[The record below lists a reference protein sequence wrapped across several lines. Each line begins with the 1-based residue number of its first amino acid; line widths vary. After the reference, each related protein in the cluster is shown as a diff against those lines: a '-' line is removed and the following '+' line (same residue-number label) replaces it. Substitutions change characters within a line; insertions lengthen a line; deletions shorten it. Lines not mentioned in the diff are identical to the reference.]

1 MNFDIKNFNNQR
13 KNLKN
18 INNKKNI
25 YSKTDIFIT
34 VIEIFVMVPFI
45 LFNLPIKEEISGAIF
60 GGFLGLSIFLYP
72 ALGGFRIKSFSHYFL
87 SKYNKLKV
95 KKLNIDNNLKREIIN
110 YRLFINNK
118 DINEIINYYNS
129 LNDVEKD
136 FYCTNDTHQVY
147 IYNFLEH
154 YINNSDIEDIRE
166 NKEVIA
172 EIISQ
177 EFDKYYLKG
186 IKNVLQDRLDLEEE
200 ISKKQIINMF
210 NDEKKE
216 IKSVNSI
223 LKEI

>member
-1 MNFDIKNFNNQR
+1 M
-13 KNLKN
+13 
-18 INNKKNI
+18 
-25 YSKTDIFIT
+25 
-34 VIEIFVMVPFI
+34 
-45 LFNLPIKEEISGAIF
+45 
-60 GGFLGLSIFLYP
+60 
-72 ALGGFRIKSFSHYFL
+72 

-95 KKLNIDNNLKREIIN
+95 KKLNIDNNLKRKIIN

-129 LNDVEKD
+129 LNDVGKD

>member
-1 MNFDIKNFNNQR
+1 MIRFYYL
-13 KNLKN
+13 LK
-18 INNKKNI
+18 
-25 YSKTDIFIT
+25 S
-34 VIEIFVMVPFI
+34 
-45 LFNLPIKEEISGAIF
+45 
-60 GGFLGLSIFLYP
+60 
-72 ALGGFRIKSFSHYFL
+72 GFRIKSFSHYFL
-87 SKYNKLKV
+87 SKYNKLKF
-95 KKLNIDNNLKREIIN
+95 KKLNIDNNLKR
-110 YRLFINNK
+110 K
-118 DINEIINYYNS
+118 IINYYNS
-129 LNDVEKD
+129 LNDVEKN

-210 NDEKKE
+210 NDEKK
-216 IKSVNSI
+216 
-223 LKEI
+223 